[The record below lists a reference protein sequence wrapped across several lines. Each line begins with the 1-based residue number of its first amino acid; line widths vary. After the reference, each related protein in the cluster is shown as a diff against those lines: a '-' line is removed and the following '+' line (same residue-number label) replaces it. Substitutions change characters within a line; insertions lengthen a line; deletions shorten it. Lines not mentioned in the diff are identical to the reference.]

1 MNELLEQ
8 FGIESR
14 ELVAE
19 AADGLLQLERS
30 PQDAECLDR
39 VFRAFHTLKGGAG
52 IVEFAAMERAVHA
65 AEELLSE
72 ARTGRRKITTALVEG
87 CLASLDQVGRWLDTL
102 ANSGALPAEAG
113 DEAESL
119 IERLTAID
127 GSDKKPTP
135 GAHAAQPWVAALQA
149 RHSSRTEAITAI
161 RYAPG
166 ADCFYQGEDP
176 VARIGTL
183 PQLSAQELA
192 PLNPWP
198 SLSELD
204 PYACNLVVMALSAA
218 TVDSVHAHMQGY
230 SGECEIV
237 DLTSIGSSAAA
248 DGGISRRARGVLQSQ
263 LALLMQGDTGQSA
276 GRLSSAGLAAANV
289 LRSLRRDD
297 DAQTVRQATDAS
309 LSAKSSEP
317 LRRSLERLLAPEAP
331 MHASAA
337 VPQAPEGASRTLR
350 VDAERIDALVR
361 LTGELTTAK
370 NALLHTST
378 QAQDEGHGLAAGL
391 TGLAA
396 VFERLIGE
404 LQQSVLALRVLPL
417 RTVLQRFPRVLR
429 DLSSTLGKP
438 VTLVIEGEH
447 TEADKAIV
455 EMLFEPLLH
464 TLRNA
469 IDHGVEEPSVR
480 IERGKPVVATI
491 RIRAMRQDDRVVI
504 EVEDDG
510 AGVDLERV
518 RRAAVDRHIATE
530 DALRAMDDAQVID
543 LLFAPGFSTAAAVTE
558 LSGRGVGLDAVRT
571 AIERIGGGVSIASR
585 PNHGTCVR
593 FSLPFSVMMTQVM
606 TVEAGGQSFAI
617 PVEALVEI
625 LRVPRAA
632 ISGVGAAQV
641 LVHREQTIPVIDL
654 AGELDGT
661 REPGP
666 DSDESIVALAAV
678 SGEVVALRI
687 ERVGERME
695 IILKPLEG
703 LLTGMRGITGTTL
716 LGDGRVLLVLDL
728 KEMLA

>member
-1 MNELLEQ
+1 MNELLVQ
-8 FGIESR
+8 FVIESR
-14 ELVAE
+14 ELAAQ
-19 AADGLLQLERS
+19 AADGLLRLERS
-30 PQDAECLDR
+30 PQDAECLDQ

-72 ARTGRRKITTALVEG
+72 ARTGRRKITTAVVEG
-87 CLASLDQVGRWLDTL
+87 CLASLDQVGQWLDTL
-102 ANSGALPAEAG
+102 ESSGALPADADELAEA
-113 DEAESL
+113 L
-119 IERLTAID
+119 IGRLAAID
-127 GSDKKPTP
+127 GPDQKPTT
-135 GAHAAQPWVAALQA
+135 GAHVRQPWVAALRA
-149 RHSSRTEAITAI
+149 RHSSPTGAVTAI

-192 PLNPWP
+192 PLRPWP

-204 PYACNLVVMALSAA
+204 PYACNLVLMALTSAS
-218 TVDSVHAHMQGY
+218 VDAVRAHMQGH

-237 DLTSIGSSAAA
+237 DLTSTGSSTAA
-248 DGGISRRARGVLQSQ
+248 DGGLFARAREVLQSQ
-263 LALLMQGDTGQSA
+263 LALLTEGDAGQFR
-276 GRLSSAGLAAANV
+276 GRLSSAGLAASNV
-289 LRSLRRDD
+289 LRASGRED

-309 LSAKSSEP
+309 LSAKSLEP
-317 LRRSLERLLAPEAP
+317 LRRSLERILAPQAP
-331 MHASAA
+331 VPASTA
-337 VPQAPEGASRTLR
+337 VPQAPESAARTLR
-350 VDAERIDALVR
+350 VDAGRIDALVR
-361 LTGELTTAK
+361 LTAELTTAK
-370 NALLHTST
+370 NALVHTT
-378 QAQDEGHGLAAGL
+378 ARAQAEGLGLAAEL
-391 TGLAA
+391 TGLTT
-396 VFERLIGE
+396 VFERLIAE

-438 VTLVIEGEH
+438 VTLDIEGDH

-480 IERGKPVVATI
+480 IERGKPVVASI
-491 RIRAMRQDDRVVI
+491 QIRAARQNDRVVI

-510 AGVDLERV
+510 AGVDIERV
-518 RRAAVDRHIATE
+518 RRVAADRQVATAE
-530 DALRAMDDAQVID
+530 ELQAMDDAQVTD
-543 LLFAPGFSTAAAVTE
+543 LIFAPGFSTAAAVTE
-558 LSGRGVGLDAVRT
+558 ISGRGVGLDAVRT

-585 PNHGTCVR
+585 PGHGTCVK

-625 LRVPRAA
+625 LRVPRTA
-632 ISGVGAAQV
+632 ISGVGSAQV
-641 LVHREQTIPVIDL
+641 VVHRERTIPIIDL
-654 AGELDGT
+654 AGELNRT
-661 REPGP
+661 RERSP
-666 DSDESIVALAAV
+666 DAEESILALATV
-678 SGEVVALRI
+678 SGEVVALRVD
-687 ERVGERME
+687 RLGERME

-703 LLTGMRGITGTTL
+703 LLEGTRGIIGTTL

>member
-1 MNELLEQ
+1 MNELLVQ

-19 AADGLLQLERS
+19 ASDGLLQLERS

-72 ARTGRRKITTALVEG
+72 ARTGRRKISTALVEG
-87 CLASLDQVGRWLDTL
+87 CLAGLDQVGQWLDAL
-102 ANSGALPAEAG
+102 ESSGALSEDANDRAEA
-113 DEAESL
+113 L
-119 IERLTAID
+119 ISRLAAID
-127 GSDKKPTP
+127 GFDKKPTT
-135 GAHAAQPWVAALQA
+135 GIRAAKPWVAALRA
-149 RHSSRTEAITAI
+149 RHSSRGDAITAI

-183 PQLSAQELA
+183 PLLSAQELA

-204 PYACNLVVMALSAA
+204 PYSCNLVLMALTAA
-218 TVDSVHAHMQGY
+218 PVDSVRAHMQGH

-237 DLTSIGSSAAA
+237 DLTSASSTVAA
-248 DGGISRRARGVLQSQ
+248 DGSIFPRARAVLQSQ
-263 LALLMQGDTGQSA
+263 LTLLMEGAPKQFQG
-276 GRLSSAGLAAANV
+276 RVSSAGLTASNV
-289 LRSLRRDD
+289 LRSMRRDD
-297 DAQTVRQATDAS
+297 DAQTVRHATDAS
-309 LSAKSSEP
+309 LTAKSSEP
-317 LRRSLERLLAPEAP
+317 LRRSLERLLAPDAP
-331 MHASAA
+331 MPASPAA
-337 VPQAPEGASRTLR
+337 PPGPETASRTLR
-350 VDAERIDALVR
+350 VDAQRIDALVR

-370 NALLHTST
+370 NALIHTT
-378 QAQDEGHGLAAGL
+378 AQAQIEGLGLAAGL

-417 RTVLQRFPRVLR
+417 RTVLQRFPRLVR

-438 VTLVIEGEH
+438 VTLYIKGDH

-464 TLRNA
+464 TLRNS

-480 IERGKPVVATI
+480 VERGKPVVASI
-491 RIRAMRQDDRVVI
+491 QIRAARQDDRVVI

-510 AGVDLERV
+510 AGVDVERV
-518 RRAAVDRHIATE
+518 RRVAVDRHIATE
-530 DALRAMDDAQVID
+530 EELQAMDDAQVID
-543 LLFAPGFSTAAAVTE
+543 LLFAPGFSTVATVTE

-571 AIERIGGGVSIASR
+571 AIERIGGDVSIASR
-585 PNHGTCVR
+585 PRHGTCVS

-606 TVEAGGQSFAI
+606 TVEAGGQRFAI

-632 ISGVGAAQV
+632 VSGVGSAQV
-641 LVHREQTIPVIDL
+641 LVHRERTIPIIDL

-661 REPGP
+661 REPSP
-666 DSDESIVALAAV
+666 DAEEFIVALAAV
-678 SGEVVALRI
+678 AGEFIALRVD
-687 ERVGERME
+687 RVGERME

-703 LLTGMRGITGTTL
+703 LLEGMRGITGTAL

-728 KEMLA
+728 KEMLS

>member
-1 MNELLEQ
+1 MNELLVQ

-19 AADGLLQLERS
+19 AADGLLRLERA
-30 PQDAECLDR
+30 PHDAECLDH

-72 ARTGRRKITTALVEG
+72 ARTGRREITTPLVEG
-87 CLASLDQVGRWLDTL
+87 CLAGLDQVGRWLDIL
-102 ANSGALPAEAG
+102 ESSGALPVDANDRA
-113 DEAESL
+113 DAL
-119 IERLTAID
+119 IDRLAAID
-127 GSDKKPTP
+127 GRDKEPAT
-135 GAHAAQPWVAALQA
+135 GANAAQPWVAALRA
-149 RHSSRTEAITAI
+149 RHSSRADTITAI

-176 VARIGTL
+176 VSRIATL
-183 PQLSAQELA
+183 PGLSAQELA
-192 PLNPWP
+192 PLRPWP

-204 PYACNLVVMALSAA
+204 PYTCNLVLMALSAA
-218 TVDSVHAHMQGY
+218 PVDSVRAHMQAH

-237 DLTSIGSSAAA
+237 DLTA
-248 DGGISRRARGVLQSQ
+248 DGGVFPRAREVLQSQ
-263 LALLMQGDTGQSA
+263 LALLLEGDARQFQG
-276 GRLSSAGLAAANV
+276 RVSSAGLAASNV
-289 LRSLRRDD
+289 LRSLRREDV
-297 DAQTVRQATDAS
+297 AQSVRHATDAS
-309 LSAKSSEP
+309 LTANSTEP
-317 LRRSLERLLAPEAP
+317 LRRSLQGLLAPEAP
-331 MHASAA
+331 MPASAA
-337 VPQAPEGASRTLR
+337 GPQAPETAARTLR
-350 VDAERIDALVR
+350 VDAQRIDALVR

-370 NALLHTST
+370 NALIHTT
-378 QAQDEGHGLAAGL
+378 AHAQAEGLALAAGL
-391 TGLAA
+391 TGLKD

-417 RTVLQRFPRVLR
+417 RTVLQRFPRVVR
-429 DLSSTLGKP
+429 DLASALGKP
-438 VTLVIEGEH
+438 VTLHVEGDH

-455 EMLFEPLLH
+455 EVLFEPLLH

-480 IERGKPVVATI
+480 VERGKPVVASI
-491 RIRAMRQDDRVVI
+491 RIRAARQDDRVVI

-510 AGVDLERV
+510 AGVDIERV
-518 RRAAVDRHIATE
+518 RRAAVERHIATE

-543 LLFAPGFSTAAAVTE
+543 LIFAPGFSTVTTVTE

-571 AIERIGGGVSIASR
+571 AIERVGGTVSIESR
-585 PNHGTCVR
+585 PGHGTCVK

-606 TVEAGGQSFAI
+606 TVEAGAQSFAI

-625 LRVPRAA
+625 LRVPRTA
-632 ISGVGAAQV
+632 ISGVGSAQV
-641 LVHREQTIPVIDL
+641 LVHRERTVPVIDL

-661 REPGP
+661 RKPGP
-666 DSDESIVALAAV
+666 DSEESILALATV
-678 SGEVVALRI
+678 SGELIALRVD
-687 ERVGERME
+687 RVGERME

-703 LLTGMRGITGTTL
+703 LLEGTRGITGTTL

-728 KEMLA
+728 KEMIS